1 MHHLST
7 QKSGF
12 IALVSILLI
21 ATIVF
26 VIAIGMSTRSLGM
39 NDMSFAEESSYRA
52 LVFAESCAEHA
63 LYNLELDPNYTGGES
78 MWIGT
83 EACQLG
89 SISSSASSTVV
100 FSADATVAHF
110 IRHITVEAIA
120 LSGSTTIAR
129 WGIVER

>member
-1 MHHLST
+1 MQYPST

-26 VIAIGMSTRSLGM
+26 VIAIGMSSRALGM

-52 LVFAESCAEHA
+52 LMLAESCAEHA
-63 LYNLELDPNYTGGES
+63 LNNLESDPNYAGGES

-83 EACQLG
+83 EPCQLG
-89 SISSSASSTVV
+89 RISSSTSSAVA
-100 FSADATVAHF
+100 FSTDATVAHF
-110 IRHITVEAIA
+110 IRYLAVEAIP
-120 LSGSTTIAR
+120 LVGSTTISR
-129 WGIVER
+129 WSIVER